1 MTGSDHPHPTR
12 SEELVLSRPGAYQA
26 KVFVSPLNG
35 RVRVIEHRASDP
47 EGLARALLELAEAR
61 GLSKVY
67 LKARPADAAG
77 LISAG
82 FVDEG
87 SIEGFYNGVTC
98 RVLSAFLDP
107 ERAESSASPEE
118 KQVLAKLIEEP
129 VPALNLELPAGYTSA
144 FAGPGETVEL
154 AALYRAVFGSYPFP
168 IFDPEYLRKVMRTH
182 VVFRTIRDH
191 EGRLVAAASAE
202 TAPELGNAEMTDF
215 ATLPSERGKRLA
227 MFLLEGLEL
236 EMSDRGIRNLYT
248 LARSSIIGMNKVFHH
263 LGYRFTGRLV
273 KNCYIGGRFEDMLCW
288 CKQID

>member
-1 MTGSDHPHPTR
+1 MTGSDHPHP
-12 SEELVLSRPGAYQA
+12 SQGEELALSSPGAYRA
-26 KVFVSPLNG
+26 KVFASRLNG
-35 RVRVIEHRASDP
+35 RVRVIDHRASDP
-47 EGLARALLELAEAR
+47 AGLAKALLKLAEAR

-77 LISAG
+77 LTGAG

-87 SIEGFYNGVTC
+87 AIEGFFNGVTC

-107 ERAESSASPEE
+107 ERAESSATPEE
-118 KQVLAKLIEEP
+118 KQVLAELIERP
-129 VPALNLELPAGYTSA
+129 VPTLNLELPPGYTSA
-144 FAGPGETVEL
+144 FAGPGEAAEL
-154 AALYRAVFGSYPFP
+154 AALYKDVFGSYPFP
-168 IFDPEYLRKVMRTH
+168 IFDPEYLRKVMKTH
-182 VVFRTIRDH
+182 VVFRIVRDH

-288 CKQID
+288 CKRIE